1 METKK
6 VQNSREPIEYE
17 TVTLK
22 VPKNVMELLRDSE
35 KSLEETASQYL
46 ERCIVDLVRADIET
60 QDCFVL
66 SPRRLTE
73 RYNLDPVFKEIT
85 GITVEG

>member
-1 METKK
+1 METEN
-6 VQNSREPIEYE
+6 VQNDREPIEYE

-22 VPKNVMELLRDSE
+22 VPKKIMKLLRDSE
-35 KSLEETASQYL
+35 MSLEESAIQYM
-46 ERCIVDLVRADIET
+46 ERCIVDIIRADIET

-66 SPRRLTE
+66 SPRRLVE
-73 RYNLDPVFKEIT
+73 KYNLDPVFKEII